1 MNKRLHSFFKVILL
15 MALLHT
21 GLDMSGQTAYDKLYW
36 NGYNPLD
43 IESINLDGT
52 GRTML
57 FPSTNAAFSLEV
69 DVANQKMYWCD
80 LNQDAIMQSNL
91 DGTNASVFLANVIDA
106 QGISMDFANHVLY
119 FTSTNTSTI
128 EKVNLDGTGRTVVV
142 GPSNAGQ
149 PESLKVDSS
158 HQKLYW
164 FDHNAYSIKRCN
176 MDGTG
181 VEVFVSSSGNALQL
195 DIDEANSK
203 LYWPNWGMNI
213 LESINLD
220 GTSRT
225 TILSG
230 FVNVGWPLALAVD
243 KVNNKIY
250 WWDADMYYI
259 KRVNTD
265 GTGFEVF
272 LNDIYSVAAMIIPA
286 AQPTS
291 ISSNPSAISICAG
304 GNTSFSIT
312 ASNATGYQ
320 WQVYSGSGFA
330 DISDGGA
337 YSGATTATL
346 TITEATSE
354 MNGST
359 YRCIASA
366 NSFPDATSESAS
378 LTVSE
383 NITYYEDFDGD
394 GYGNGSVTTDS
405 CTGAP
410 EGFVSNFDD
419 CDDNDL
425 TTYPGAVE
433 ICDDGADNNCDGN
446 VDECDLAI
454 ITHPAHEVTICLGE
468 DASFSVTAFGMPFY
482 RWQVNDGFGYTDIND
497 GELYTGAFT
506 ATLIINT
513 PSMEMNGYVYRCI
526 VYGNDD
532 TATSDPGELF
542 IKTEMVFT
550 GQPYSA
556 QWCLG
561 EVATYTCFATSA
573 TNYQWQVNEGAGF
586 IDLEDEDVSEGGHYS
601 DVHNR
606 ELSIYN
612 LTTAMEGFTYRCI
625 ASNECAADAT
635 SNYAALT
642 ILDSEN
648 AVYYED
654 ADGDGYGNPD
664 SSISYCYLPEGY
676 VLNADD
682 CNDYD
687 STVYPGAEEICGD
700 GIDNNCDGN
709 DEACPIVYHPQRTT
723 TICLGESATLWI
735 TANSG
740 LTYQWQLFN
749 GLGYTDIDNGGLYS
763 GTDTAALTII
773 NPSEEISGQA
783 YRCAI
788 SGIEDGI
795 PFESFTDPGVLYVR
809 AEMIIMSQP
818 QSYEACPQEEVR
830 FYSYATSGA
839 YFQWQVNDGSGF
851 TNLENGDAPS
861 GGSYTGVDTNE
872 MYVNNLTLDMT
883 GYTYRCIISNGCF
896 PEVTSD
902 AAELIV
908 IQSQDNI
915 VYYEDIDGD
924 GYGNPDTAFA
934 YCYLLEDMEGYVFNG
949 DDCNDYDPSVY
960 PGSGAEEICGDG
972 IDNDCDGNTDED
984 CEFCPTTTVWNGS
997 DWFPTAPS
1005 IESKVVFMADY
1016 TSTDILPACS
1026 VEVMDNVTVTIA
1038 SGHTLA
1044 VWTKVEVHP
1053 LGQLIFNNNASLIQH
1068 PEITVNENT
1077 GSITFHKDSN
1087 ALYNL
1092 DYTIWSSPTSGTQT
1106 LKDFS
1111 TGTLDANFFV
1121 YNTALSAYSNYL
1133 SQSGIFGSNPNAVTF
1148 TSGKGYL
1155 VRMPAGLPAAA
1166 TSVFNGVFE
1175 GTPNNGDIS
1184 IALSNEGGR
1193 FNAVGNPYPSPI
1205 SIRDFIDA
1213 NEEQMD
1219 NGTLYFWRKTNLA
1232 PTATYVTVTN
1242 MGSAA
1247 VDQPTDSSG
1256 SFTGDPSDWVIQPGQ
1271 GFLFKA
1277 STTANELIFN
1287 NFMRRPSTIGPF
1299 FRPAVTTM
1307 DDTNELSRI
1316 WLDISNSSTSFGQAV
1331 IGYSANTTNGLDF
1344 GWDGRLYNDSD
1355 LSIYTKADDAK
1366 LAIQARA
1373 AFTAE
1378 DAVPLSYKANNAGTF
1393 TLKMSNYDGLFA
1405 GSQQVYLK
1413 DNVFNIYHDLKAG
1426 DYTFSSEEGTFENRF
1441 EVVYMNAA
1449 LGTDSPAFDANNVIV
1464 YKEANTL
1471 KIDAGKVSM
1480 QQVDIFDIRGR
1491 LLYSVTDVNATTLAI
1506 NNLSVAQQVL
1516 IVQITSEDNSRTSKK
1531 IIY

>member
-1 MNKRLHSFFKVILL
+1 MNKRLHSFFKVVLL

-43 IESINLDGT
+43 IESINLNGT

-57 FPSTNAAFSLEV
+57 FPSSNAAFSLEV
-69 DVANQKMYWCD
+69 DVPNQKMYWCD
-80 LNQDAIMQSNL
+80 LNNDAIMQSNL

-106 QGISMDFANHVLY
+106 QGISMDFTNHVLY

-128 EKVNLDGTGRTVVV
+128 EKVNLDGTGRTIVV
-142 GPSNAGQ
+142 GSSDAGQ
-149 PESLKVDSS
+149 PEALKVDSS

-181 VEVFVSSSGNALQL
+181 VEVFVNNSGNALQL

-203 LYWPNWGMNI
+203 LYWPNWGVNI

-230 FVNVGWPLALAVD
+230 FTNVGWPLALAVD

-265 GTGFEVF
+265 GTGFQIF
-272 LNDIYSVAAMIIPA
+272 LSDIYSVAAMIIPV

-291 ISSNPSAISICAG
+291 ISSNPAAATICAG
-304 GNTSFSIT
+304 GTTTFSVT

-320 WQVYSGSGFA
+320 WQVNSGSGFT
-330 DISDGGA
+330 DISNGEI

-346 TITEATSE
+346 TITAPTSE

-410 EGFVSNFDD
+410 EGFVSNMTD
-419 CDDNDL
+419 CDDENP

-446 VDECDLAI
+446 YNEGCIFTI
-454 ITHPAHEVTICLGE
+454 ITHPAHEVTICLSE
-468 DASFSVTAFGMPFY
+468 DASFSVTTIAAVWY
-482 RWQVNDGFGYTDIND
+482 QWQVNDGFGYTDIIN
-497 GELYTGAFT
+497 EEPYSGANT
-506 ATLIINT
+506 ATLTIT
-513 PSMEMNGYVYRCI
+513 APSMEMNGYVYRCI

-532 TATSDPGELF
+532 TATSDPGLLF

-561 EVATYTCFATSA
+561 EVATYTCYATSA

-586 IDLEDEDVSEGGHYS
+586 INLEDEDVSEGGHYS
-601 DVHNR
+601 DVQTR

-612 LTTAMEGFTYRCI
+612 LNTSMEGFTYRCV
-625 ASNECAADAT
+625 ASNECASDVI
-635 SNYAALT
+635 SDHAALT

-664 SSISYCYLPEGY
+664 SSISYCYLPEGF

-700 GIDNNCDGN
+700 GIDN
-709 DEACPIVYHPQRTT
+709 
-723 TICLGESATLWI
+723 
-735 TANSG
+735 
-740 LTYQWQLFN
+740 
-749 GLGYTDIDNGGLYS
+749 
-763 GTDTAALTII
+763 
-773 NPSEEISGQA
+773 
-783 YRCAI
+783 
-788 SGIEDGI
+788 
-795 PFESFTDPGVLYVR
+795 
-809 AEMIIMSQP
+809 
-818 QSYEACPQEEVR
+818 
-830 FYSYATSGA
+830 
-839 YFQWQVNDGSGF
+839 
-851 TNLENGDAPS
+851 
-861 GGSYTGVDTNE
+861 
-872 MYVNNLTLDMT
+872 
-883 GYTYRCIISNGCF
+883 
-896 PEVTSD
+896 
-902 AAELIV
+902 
-908 IQSQDNI
+908 
-915 VYYEDIDGD
+915 
-924 GYGNPDTAFA
+924 
-934 YCYLLEDMEGYVFNG
+934 
-949 DDCNDYDPSVY
+949 
-960 PGSGAEEICGDG
+960 
-972 IDNDCDGNTDED
+972 DCDGNTDED
-984 CEFCPTTTVWNGS
+984 CGFCPTTTVWNGS

-1068 PEITVNENT
+1068 PQITVNENT

-1087 ALYNL
+1087 DLYNL
-1092 DYTIWSSPTSGTQT
+1092 DYTLWSSPTSGTQT
-1106 LKDFS
+1106 LKNFS
-1111 TGTLDANFFV
+1111 PDTVDESFFV
-1121 YNTALSAYSNYL
+1121 YNTALSAYSNYQ

-1155 VRMPAGLPAAA
+1155 VRMPAGLPAEA
-1166 TSVFNGVFE
+1166 TSVFNGVFQ

-1184 IALSNEGGR
+1184 IPLSNQGGR

-1277 STTANELIFN
+1277 STTANELSFN

-1299 FRPAVTTM
+1299 FRPAVTM
-1307 DDTNELSRI
+1307 DNTNELSRI
-1316 WLDISNSSTSFGQAV
+1316 WLDISNSGTSFGQTV
-1331 IGYSANTTNGLDF
+1331 IGYSEATSNGLDF

-1355 LSIYTKADDAK
+1355 LSVYTKADATK

-1373 AFTAE
+1373 PFTE
-1378 DAVPLSYKANNAGTF
+1378 NDVVPLSYKANNAGTL
-1393 TLKMSNYDGLFA
+1393 TLKISNYDGLFA
-1405 GSQQVYLK
+1405 GDQQVYLK

-1426 DYTFSSEEGTFENRF
+1426 DYNFSTETGTFEDRF
-1441 EVVYMNAA
+1441 EVVYMNAT
-1449 LGTDSPAFDANNVIV
+1449 LGTNNPILDANNVII
-1464 YKEANTL
+1464 YKDGNTL
-1471 KIDAGKVSM
+1471 KIDAGRVSM

-1491 LLYSVTDVNATTLAI
+1491 LLYSATDVNATKLAI
-1506 NNLSVAQQVL
+1506 INLMVAQQVL
-1516 IVQITSEDNSRTSKK
+1516 IVQITSKDNARTSKK